1 MILLRPRKRFETQ
14 RRKRFAIVKV
24 TQRERAVNFAARE
37 ALVDSLSPI
46 IEDLIED
53 FRLDADSELQ
63 ARLKQGLSPGIP
75 TQSLSGFQQ
84 SMRTQLNEAMLSA
97 VDRGGQIGLRFAG
110 AAGSAVPQD
119 LVTTAARN
127 WMESEGA
134 KRIAGIT
141 DGQRLLVARQVKDV
155 LSDFDSFGEATDRI
169 ARSVGLT
176 ARDATA
182 LRNFE
187 LKRIGQLIPT
197 PEADTQFIRE
207 TIAQEVEDRRKTMV
221 RNRARTIAET
231 EMQNAIQEGELR
243 YWDAAV
249 ASGEVDEAKV
259 GKRWF
264 TVGDNDVCPICRP
277 LIGQIKPLHEPFTSL
292 GFTGQRPPAH
302 VRCRCFMQFATDA
315 DFDEDEIEQVEAETI
330 IPEPAPVQER
340 PGGLPPARD
349 SIDPAIDF
357 DAGTPEKLQDLIP
370 AEDILD
376 DDEDLGALEEYT
388 ESGYIDMNRALRGQ
402 EITGESF
409 IGPQQIDEL
418 NERMFEI
425 ATDPGVALPLGEDIT
440 MYRGLDIQPEDF
452 GNFEVGHVYTDDA
465 FGSFSP
471 NRKIAG
477 NFARDHA
484 ESEILRVR
492 MPRGQ
497 NGLWI
502 GGNESEW
509 IMRPG
514 SRYRIVSVED
524 DIHITDVVRFKEGV
538 RTVEPLRRKVITLEV
553 LEPAPKRLRRAF
565 GGMLAEEAGFT
576 FD

>member
-1 MILLRPRKRFETQ
+1 MILLRPRNRFETQ
-14 RRKRFAIVKV
+14 KRKRWPTVKI
-24 TQRERAVNFAARE
+24 TSRERSVNFAARE

-46 IEDLIED
+46 IEDLVQD
-53 FRLDADSELQ
+53 FRLNADAELRAQ
-63 ARLKQGLSPGIP
+63 LAQGIAPGIP
-75 TQSLSGFQQ
+75 TDALAEFQQ
-84 SMRTQLNEAMLSA
+84 SMRTQLNEAMLAA

-110 AAGSAVPQD
+110 TAGSSVPQD

-127 WMESEGA
+127 WLESDGA
-134 KRIAGIT
+134 KRIAAIT
-141 DGQRLLVARQVKDV
+141 DGQRLVVARNVKDV
-155 LSDFDSFGEATDRI
+155 LADFTSFGEASDRI
-169 ARSVGLT
+169 ARSVGLS
-176 ARDATA
+176 ARDTVA

-187 LKRIGQLIPT
+187 LERIRRLIPT

-207 TIAQEVEDRRKTMV
+207 TISQEVEDYRQALI

-231 EMQNAIQEGELR
+231 EMQHAIQEGELR
-243 YWDAAV
+243 YWDAAI
-249 ASGEVDEAKV
+249 ASGEVDESKV

-264 TVGDNDVCPICRP
+264 TVQDGNVCAICRP
-277 LIGQIKPLHEPFTSL
+277 LHGQVIALKASFSSL
-292 GFTGQRPPAH
+292 GFTGLRPPAH
-302 VRCRCFMQFATDA
+302 VRCRCFMQFATDG
-315 DFDEDEIEQVEAETI
+315 DFDEEAQEQADTI
-330 IPEPAPVQER
+330 IPEPAPEQEM

-349 SIDPAIDF
+349 SIDPNLDF
-357 DAGTPEKLQDLIP
+357 DPGAEEKMRDLIP
-370 AEDILD
+370 SEDIID
-376 DDEDLGALEEYT
+376 DDEVLGALEEYT

-409 IGPQQIDEL
+409 LGPEQIDDL
-418 NERMFEI
+418 NELMFDTMLDTE
-425 ATDPGVALPLGEDIT
+425 VALPLREDFV
-440 MYRGLDIQPEDF
+440 MYRGLDIDPEDF
-452 GNFEVGHVYTDDA
+452 GNFEIGHVYTDDA

-484 ESEILRVR
+484 DAEILRVR

-524 DIHITDVVRFKEGV
+524 DIHITDHVRFIGPDRK
-538 RTVEPLRRKVITLEV
+538 RTIVPLRRKVITIEV
-553 LEPAPKRLRRAF
+553 LEPAPKRLRPAF
-565 GGMLAEEAGFT
+565 GGQLAAEAGFE